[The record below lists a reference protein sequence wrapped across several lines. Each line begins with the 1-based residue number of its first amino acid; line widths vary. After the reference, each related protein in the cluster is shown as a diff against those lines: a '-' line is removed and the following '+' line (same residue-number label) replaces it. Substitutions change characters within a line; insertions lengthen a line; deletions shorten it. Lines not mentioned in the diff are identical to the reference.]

1 MRECSDFID
10 LHELS
15 SLCSTTCW
23 RDLTF
28 LYWIF
33 LPPLL
38 KINWSWVSAFI
49 SVPSLLFHWST
60 VGASCCCYLVPKVY
74 LTLLWPRGLWPDKLL
89 LSMGFPRQEYWSRL
103 PFPSAGD
110 LPALGIKP
118 VSPAWTGGFLA
129 PESLEKLNTLFTASF
144 PSLFLASL
152 LSFLGLLPQFAL
164 ESLCGSLFLETPNH
178 DKQCQKQEREPF
190 LMVQWLR
197 LWAPLAGGL
206 SLIPGWGTRSHVQ
219 PKIPHAASKTR
230 CRQVNKN
237 ILKSKK
243 EYSSLYSRS
252 LLVIYFIY
260 SVCAYAHYNL
270 LTYLSSTFCNNL

>member
-1 MRECSDFID
+1 MDCS
-10 LHELS
+10 LPGSPLS
-15 SLCSTTCW
+15 T
-23 RDLTF
+23 
-28 LYWIF
+28 
-33 LPPLL
+33 
-38 KINWSWVSAFI
+38 
-49 SVPSLLFHWST
+49 
-60 VGASCCCYLVPKVY
+60 
-74 LTLLWPRGLWPDKLL
+74 
-89 LSMGFPRQEYWSRL
+89 GFPRQEYWSRL

-110 LPALGIKP
+110 LPAPGIKP

-152 LSFLGLLPQFAL
+152 LSFLGLPPQFAL